1 MPSCCFRVAEIAV
14 FLLVAA
20 LIGFL
25 GAFTL
30 MLATTLA
37 GVVVLRQAGRGR
49 IAQFRVAVSDAEITG
64 IEANT
69 AGFLTVLAG
78 LLLVLPGF
86 LTDLVGVGAADRSG
100 APLVRPQR
108 SSGRWVGRR
117 QDARTRRDRSRA
129 GRMAAGARPRAI
141 ENRSRKP
148 PLALGFG
155 VVAGRGVFLVRVRT
169 AC

>member
-1 MPSCCFRVAEIAV
+1 MVKRVIIAVLLLPIAEIAI

-37 GVVVLRQAGRGR
+37 GAVVLRQAGRGR

-64 IEANT
+64 VEANT

-86 LTDLVGVGAADRSG
+86 LTDLIGMALLIGPVRRWCGRSFQSW
-100 APLVRPQR
+100 ANK
-108 SSGRWVGRR
+108 SWAGRR
-117 QDARTRRDRSRA
+117 QDAERSVIDLAPSEWQQVPDRE
-129 GRMAAGARPRAI
+129 I
-141 ENRSRKP
+141 ENSSQEP
-148 PLALGFG
+148 PP
-155 VVAGRGVFLVRVRT
+155 R
-169 AC
+169 

>member
-1 MPSCCFRVAEIAV
+1 MVKRVIIAVLLLPIAEIAI

-37 GVVVLRQAGRGR
+37 GAMVLRQAGRGR

-64 IEANT
+64 VEANT

-78 LLLVLPGF
+78 FLLVLPGF
-86 LTDLVGVGAADRSG
+86 LTDLIGMVLLIGPVRHWCGRSFQSW
-100 APLVRPQR
+100 ASR
-108 SSGRWVGRR
+108 SWAGRK
-117 QDARTRRDRSRA
+117 QDAERGVVDLAPTEWQRVPDRE
-129 GRMAAGARPRAI
+129 I
-141 ENRSRKP
+141 ENRSQKP
-148 PLALGFG
+148 PP
-155 VVAGRGVFLVRVRT
+155 R
-169 AC
+169 

>member
-1 MPSCCFRVAEIAV
+1 MVKRVIIAVLLLPVAEIVV

-20 LIGFL
+20 LVGFL
-25 GAFTL
+25 GAFAL

-64 IEANT
+64 VEANT

-78 LLLVLPGF
+78 FLLVLPGF
-86 LTDLVGVGAADRSG
+86 LTDFIGVALLIG
-100 APLVRPQR
+100 PVRR
-108 SSGRWVGRR
+108 RCGRTFKAWVSRR
-117 QDARTRRDRSRA
+117 QNTQRGVIDLAPDEWQQVPDRE
-129 GRMAAGARPRAI
+129 I

-148 PLALGFG
+148 PP
-155 VVAGRGVFLVRVRT
+155 R
-169 AC
+169 